1 MDNQALRRALASAQA
16 PPPFDAVAAKPSVRR
31 LRKMRAGLA
40 AFALVVAAAAPFLLQ
55 QPERGVDFALAAPP
69 TTDWLLETPDP
80 EWIANLK
87 RESEKESTDVP

>member
-1 MDNQALRRALASAQA
+1 MDDHALRRAFASAQA

-31 LRKMRAGLA
+31 LRKVRASLA
-40 AFALVVAAAAPFLLQ
+40 ACALVVAAAAPFLLR

-80 EWIANLK
+80 EWIANLE
-87 RESEKESTDVP
+87 RESKMESADAP